1 MREKILKI
9 IFWLAVL
16 YVIVPI
22 MMPIIYSFSEA
33 WTGLIPK
40 GFTLDWYK
48 VIFSNPNYQP
58 SLILSLFVASSATL
72 LNIVLTVPAAYAVNR
87 LRGKLA
93 IFLEDTFKILPLI
106 FPPLIVGL
114 GLLQAF
120 TSPPL
125 AISGTTIAVI
135 IAHTLLGLPFMFR
148 NVYASLKTIDERTLS
163 EAASSLGANLWQR
176 MRYVIIP
183 NIIPGILSG
192 SLLVF
197 AISFGEF
204 EVTSMVAGFS
214 SQTLPLILF
223 QEMRNNFRIAS
234 AITAILVYVSLTAF
248 MIIVYIGSKV
258 QKGYKV

>member
-1 MREKILKI
+1 MKLWMKV
-9 IFWLAVL
+9 IFWFAVL
-16 YVIVPI
+16 YVIVPL

-33 WTGLIPK
+33 WTGLFPK
-40 GFTLDWYK
+40 GFTLRWYK

-58 SLILSLFVASSATL
+58 SLILSLFVASFATL
-72 LNIVLTVPAAYAVNR
+72 LNIAITVPASYAVNR
-87 LRGKLA
+87 LKGRIA
-93 IFLEDTFKILPLI
+93 VFLEDTFKILPLI

-120 TSPPL
+120 TTPPL
-125 AISGTTIAVI
+125 AISGTTFAVV

-148 NVYASLKTIDERTLS
+148 NVYASLKTIDEKTLS
-163 EAASSLGANLWQR
+163 EAAASLGANLWQR
-176 MRYVIIP
+176 LRYVIIP
-183 NIIPGILSG
+183 NMIPGILSG

-248 MIIVYIGSKV
+248 MIIVYLSRKIQVGKRV
-258 QKGYKV
+258 

>member
-1 MREKILKI
+1 MKIWTRI
-9 IFWLAVL
+9 VFWFAVL
-16 YVIVPI
+16 YVVVPLF
-22 MMPIIYSFSEA
+22 MPIIYSFSEA
-33 WTGLIPK
+33 WTGLVPK
-40 GFTLDWYK
+40 GFTLRWYG

-58 SLILSLFVASSATL
+58 SLILSLFVASSATV
-72 LNIVLTVPAAYAVNR
+72 LNVLITVPAAYAVNR
-87 LRGKLA
+87 LTGKTA

-120 TSPPL
+120 TRPPL
-125 AISGTTIAVI
+125 AISGTTAAVV

-148 NVYASLKTIDERTLS
+148 NVYASLKTIDEKTLS
-163 EAASSLGANLWQR
+163 EAAASLGANLWQR
-176 MRYVIIP
+176 LRHVIIP
-183 NIIPGILSG
+183 NMIPGILSG

-234 AITAILVYVSLTAF
+234 AITAILVYVSLIAF
-248 MIIVYIGSKV
+248 GVIVFLSSKI
-258 QKGYKV
+258 QKGRRV